1 MDKVEGMFEFCVWSG
16 GGSEGGP
23 CGRRGGPEGCT
34 HRRFSLRYDRQS
46 EFHELALTGR
56 YCRVHLASVQFGR
69 GYEAIDLPY
78 TGSV

>member
-1 MDKVEGMFEFCVWSG
+1 MVFEFCVWSV
-16 GGSEGGP
+16 ELDV
-23 CGRRGGPEGCT
+23 RVVRAAKRGIGCT
-34 HRRFSLRYDRQS
+34 RFSLRYDRQS